1 MVKIYTLKEEA
12 KIEAYEFIDRNL
24 KKLPRNED
32 GSFNEFADGFADND
46 VDALRHAYVSGV
58 YTIEYSEET
67 AEKLGRLQE
76 LVFSDS
82 SSAHPQ
88 SENMDLWNNAVGRKY
103 GKKSKNREQLFK
115 LLMEALK
122 NGELIISPD
131 DERKYK
137 GEKYLKRKPK
147 SLVIKIKEN
156 KTGANILFY
165 DVFQKIVMTKEEFID
180 QIKAEKYP
188 KYSIRVVDGQEIPF
202 SKRDRFKYNNLG

>member
-1 MVKIYTLKEEA
+1 MIKIYTLKDEA
-12 KIEAYEFIDRNL
+12 KIEAYQFIDKYLR
-24 KKLPRNED
+24 KLPRKPD
-32 GSFNEFADGFADND
+32 GSFNELTDEFGDND

-58 YTIEYSEET
+58 FTMEYSEDI

-76 LVFSDS
+76 FVFFDS

-88 SENMDLWNNAVGRKY
+88 GDNMDLWNNTVGRKY
-103 GKKSKNREQLFK
+103 GQKSKNREQLFK
-115 LLMEALK
+115 FLLDALK
-122 NGELIISPD
+122 NGELIITPD

-156 KTGANILFY
+156 KKGANILFY
-165 DVFQKIVMTKEEFID
+165 DVSQKIVMTKEEFIE

-188 KYSIRVVDGQEIPF
+188 KYSIRVVDGIEIPF
-202 SKRDRFKYNNLG
+202 SKRDRFKFNNLG

>member
-58 YTIEYSEET
+58 YTMEYSEDT

-103 GKKSKNREQLFK
+103 GKKSKSREQLFK
-115 LLMEALK
+115 FLLEALK
-122 NGELIISPD
+122 SEELIISPD

-165 DVFQKIVMTKEEFID
+165 DISQKIVMTKEEFID

-188 KYSIRVVDGQEIPF
+188 KYSIRVVDEVEIPF
-202 SKRDRFKYNNLG
+202 SKRDRFKFNNLG

>member
-24 KKLPRNED
+24 KKLPRSED

-58 YTIEYSEET
+58 YTMEYSEDT

-76 LVFSDS
+76 IVFSDS

-103 GKKSKNREQLFK
+103 GKKSKSREQLFK
-115 LLMEALK
+115 FLLEALK
-122 NGELIISPD
+122 SEELIISPD

-137 GEKYLKRKPK
+137 GEKYLKRRPK

-165 DVFQKIVMTKEEFID
+165 DVSQKFVMTKEEFID

-188 KYSIRVVDGQEIPF
+188 KYSIRVVDGEEIPF
-202 SKRDRFKYNNLG
+202 SKRDRFKFNNLG

>member
-12 KIEAYEFIDRNL
+12 KIEAYEFIERNL

-32 GSFNEFADGFADND
+32 GSFNEFADGFADDD

-58 YTIEYSEET
+58 YTMEYSEET

-147 SLVIKIKEN
+147 SLVIKIMEN

>member
-24 KKLPRNED
+24 KKLSRNED

-58 YTIEYSEET
+58 YTMEYSEDT

-103 GKKSKNREQLFK
+103 GKKSKSREQLFK
-115 LLMEALK
+115 FLLEALK
-122 NGELIISPD
+122 SEELIISPD
-131 DERKYK
+131 DQRKYK
-137 GEKYLKRKPK
+137 GEKFLKRRPK

-165 DVFQKIVMTKEEFID
+165 DISQKVVMTKEEFID

-188 KYSIRVVDGQEIPF
+188 KYSIRVVDGEEIPF
-202 SKRDRFKYNNLG
+202 SKRDRFKFNNLG

>member
-58 YTIEYSEET
+58 YTMEYSEDT

-82 SSAHPQ
+82 SLAHPQ

-103 GKKSKNREQLFK
+103 GKKSKSREQLFK
-115 LLMEALK
+115 FLLEALK
-122 NGELIISPD
+122 SEELIISPGD
-131 DERKYK
+131 KRKYK
-137 GEKYLKRKPK
+137 GEKYLKRRPK

-165 DVFQKIVMTKEEFID
+165 DVSQKVVMTKEEFID

-188 KYSIRVVDGQEIPF
+188 KYSIRVVDGVEIPF
-202 SKRDRFKYNNLG
+202 SKRDRFQFNNLG

>member
-1 MVKIYTLKEEA
+1 MVRIYTLKDEA
-12 KIEAYEFIDRNL
+12 KIEAYELIDKHLR
-24 KKLPRNED
+24 KLPQNED
-32 GSFNEFADGFADND
+32 GSFNEFTDLFNDND

-58 YTIEYSEET
+58 YTLEYSEEI

-76 LVFSDS
+76 LIFSDS

-88 SENMDLWNNAVGRKY
+88 SENMDLWNNAVGRMY
-103 GKKSKNREQLFK
+103 GKKAKNREDLFIF
-115 LLMEALK
+115 LLKALR

-147 SLVIKIKEN
+147 SLVIKVKEN
-156 KTGANILFY
+156 KTGANIFFY
-165 DVFQKIVMTKEEFID
+165 DVSLKTLMTKEEFIA
-180 QIKAEKYP
+180 QIRAKNYP

-202 SKRDRFKYNNLG
+202 SKRDKFKFNNLG

>member
-12 KIEAYEFIDRNL
+12 KYEAYEFIDKSIR
-24 KKLPRNED
+24 KLPRNED
-32 GSFNEFADGFADND
+32 GSFNEFADGFSNND

-58 YTIEYSEET
+58 FTMEYSEDI

-76 LVFSDS
+76 FVFFDS

-115 LLMEALK
+115 FLLDALK

-137 GEKYLKRKPK
+137 GEKFLKRKPK
-147 SLVIKIKEN
+147 SLVIKLRKIKQE
-156 KTGANILFY
+156 
-165 DVFQKIVMTKEEFID
+165 
-180 QIKAEKYP
+180 QISCSMMFP
-188 KYSIRVVDGQEIPF
+188 RS
-202 SKRDRFKYNNLG
+202 L

>member
-12 KIEAYEFIDRNL
+12 KTEAYEYIDKYLR
-24 KKLPRNED
+24 KLPRNED
-32 GSFNEFADGFADND
+32 GSFNEFADGFSDND

-58 YTIEYSEET
+58 YTMEYSEDT
-67 AEKLGRLQE
+67 AERLGRLQE
-76 LVFSDS
+76 LVFADS

-103 GKKSKNREQLFK
+103 GKKAKSREELFK
-115 LLMEALK
+115 YLLEALK
-122 NGELIISPD
+122 NSELIISPD

-165 DVFQKIVMTKEEFID
+165 DVSQRVVMTKAEFII

-188 KYSIRVVDGQEIPF
+188 KYSIRVVDGVEIPF
-202 SKRDRFKYNNLG
+202 SKRDRFKFNNLG

>member
-1 MVKIYTLKEEA
+1 MIKIYTLKDEA
-12 KIEAYEFIDRNL
+12 KIEAYQFIDKYLR
-24 KKLPRNED
+24 KLPRKTD
-32 GSFNEFADGFADND
+32 GSFNELTDDFGDND

-58 YTIEYSEET
+58 YTIEYSEDI

-76 LVFSDS
+76 LVFFDS

-88 SENMDLWNNAVGRKY
+88 SENMDLWNNFFGRKY

-115 LLMEALK
+115 FLLDALN
-122 NGELIISPD
+122 NGELIITPD

-137 GEKYLKRKPK
+137 GEKYLKRRPK

-165 DVFQKIVMTKEEFID
+165 DISQKVVLTKEEFID
-180 QIKAEKYP
+180 QIKAEKYR
-188 KYSIRVVDGQEIPF
+188 KYSIRVVDGEEIPF
-202 SKRDRFKYNNLG
+202 SKRDRFKFNNLG